1 MQLKNYVPSFISG
14 DKILSKVYEEQQ
26 KQVDSTNEDI
36 QDLINQCFIE
46 TATWG
51 LDTWEKELGIKN
63 NIDYSYAIRRSRI
76 LAKLKGQGTTT
87 IEAIKNICKSFVE
100 DVEVIEHNQEYY
112 FEINL
117 LSHKGFPSGFDTLYD
132 SIREVK
138 PSHLNTNYILRA
150 ITETDFRV
158 VMLGIQG
165 EIIKTFPWTPN
176 NLAYKTDVKI
186 PLMQPKSFENIRTY
200 PTKEGL

>member
-1 MQLKNYVPSFISG
+1 MQLKDYVPSFLSG

-36 QDLINQCFIE
+36 QNLINQCFIE

-51 LDTWEKELGIKN
+51 LDTWEKELGIQN
-63 NIDYSYAIRRSRI
+63 NINYSYAIRRSRI

-100 DVEVIEHNQEYY
+100 DVEVIEHNPEYY
-112 FEINL
+112 FEIDL
-117 LSHKGFPSGFDTLYD
+117 LSHSGFPSGFDTLYD

-138 PSHLNTNYILRA
+138 PSHLGVNYILRA

-158 VMLGIQG
+158 VMFGLQG
-165 EIIKTFPWTPN
+165 ETIKTFPWTPN
-176 NLAYKTDVKI
+176 DLINKVDVKI

-200 PTKEGL
+200 PVEEGL

>member
-26 KQVDSTNEDI
+26 KQVDSINADT
-36 QDLINQCFIE
+36 QDLINQCFVE

-100 DVEVIEHNQEYY
+100 DVEVIEHNPEYY
-112 FEINL
+112 FQINL
-117 LSHKGFPSGFDTLYD
+117 LSHSGFPNGFETLYD

-158 VMLGIQG
+158 VMVSLQG
-165 EIIKTFPWTPN
+165 EIVRVFPWTPN

-200 PTKEGL
+200 PVKEGL

>member
-1 MQLKNYVPSFISG
+1 MQLKDYVPSFLSG

-26 KQVDSTNEDI
+26 KQVDSTNADI

-51 LDTWEKELGIKN
+51 LDTWEKELGIQN
-63 NIDYSYAIRRSRI
+63 NINYSYAIRRSRI

-138 PSHLNTNYILRA
+138 PSHLGVNYILRA

-158 VMLGIQG
+158 VMFGLQG
-165 EIIKTFPWTPN
+165 ETIKTFPWTPN
-176 NLAYKTDVKI
+176 DLINKVDVKI
-186 PLMQPKSFENIRTY
+186 PLMQPKSFENIKTY
-200 PTKEGL
+200 PVEEGL

>member
-1 MQLKNYVPSFISG
+1 MQLKNYVPSFINE

-26 KQVDSTNEDI
+26 KQVDSINVDI
-36 QDLINQCFIE
+36 QDLINQCFVE

-51 LDTWEKELGIKN
+51 LDTWEKELGIQS
-63 NIDYSYAIRRSRI
+63 NIGDSYSIRRSRI
-76 LAKLKGQGTTT
+76 LAKLRGQGTTT

-100 DVEVIEHNQEYY
+100 DVEVIEHNEEYY
-112 FEINL
+112 FVINL
-117 LSHKGFPSGFDTLYD
+117 LSHSGFPNGFETLYD

-138 PSHLNTNYILRA
+138 PAHLGVDYILRA

-158 VMLGIQG
+158 VMVGLQG

-176 NLAYKTDVKI
+176 NLAYKADVKI

-200 PTKEGL
+200 PVEEGL

>member
-1 MQLKNYVPSFISG
+1 MQLKDYVPSFLSG

-26 KQVDSTNEDI
+26 KQIDSTNADI
-36 QDLINQCFIE
+36 QDLINQCFVE

-51 LDTWEKELGIKN
+51 LDTWEKELGIQS
-63 NIDYSYAIRRSRI
+63 NIGDSYSIRRSRI
-76 LAKLKGQGTTT
+76 LAKLRGQGTTT

-100 DVEVIEHNQEYY
+100 DVEVIEHNSEYY
-112 FEINL
+112 FQINL
-117 LSHKGFPSGFDTLYD
+117 LSHSGFSKGFDTLYD

-158 VMLGIQG
+158 VMVGLQG

-176 NLAYKTDVKI
+176 NLAYKADVKI

-200 PTKEGL
+200 PVEEGL

>member
-1 MQLKNYVPSFISG
+1 MQLKNYVPSFING

-26 KQVDSTNEDI
+26 KQVDSINTDI
-36 QDLINQCFIE
+36 QDLINQCFVE

-51 LDTWEKELGIKN
+51 LDTWEKELGIQS
-63 NIDYSYAIRRSRI
+63 NIGDSYSIRRSRI
-76 LAKLKGQGTTT
+76 LAKLRGQGTTT

-100 DVEVIEHNQEYY
+100 DVEVIEHNEEYY
-112 FEINL
+112 FVINL
-117 LSHKGFPSGFDTLYD
+117 LSHSGFPNGFETLYD

-138 PSHLNTNYILRA
+138 PAHLGVDYILRA

-158 VMLGIQG
+158 VMVGLQG

-176 NLAYKTDVKI
+176 NLAYKADVKI
-186 PLMQPKSFENIRTY
+186 PLMQPRSLENIKTY
-200 PTKEGL
+200 PVEEGL

>member
-46 TATWG
+46 TVTWG

-100 DVEVIEHNQEYY
+100 DVEVIEHNPEYY
-112 FEINL
+112 FEIDL
-117 LSHKGFPSGFDTLYD
+117 LSHSGFPSGFDTLYD

-138 PSHLNTNYILRA
+138 PSHLGVNYILRA

-158 VMLGIQG
+158 VMFGLQG
-165 EIIKTFPWTPN
+165 ETIKTFPWTPN
-176 NLAYKTDVKI
+176 DLINKVDVKI

-200 PTKEGL
+200 PVEEGL

>member
-1 MQLKNYVPSFISG
+1 MQLKDYVPSFLSG

-26 KQVDSTNEDI
+26 KQVDSTNADI
-36 QDLINQCFIE
+36 QDLINQCFVE

-51 LDTWEKELGIKN
+51 LDTWEKELSIQN
-63 NIDYSYAIRRSRI
+63 NINYSYAIRRSRV

-87 IEAIKNICKSFVE
+87 IEAIKNICMSFVE
-100 DVEVIEHNQEYY
+100 DVEVIEHNDKYY

-138 PSHLNTNYILRA
+138 PSHLGVNYILRA
-150 ITETDFRV
+150 ITETDFRI
-158 VMLGIQG
+158 VMVGLQG
-165 EIIKTFPWTPN
+165 ETVRVFPWTPN
-176 NLAYKTDVKI
+176 NLAYKADVKI

-200 PTKEGL
+200 PVEEGL

>member
-1 MQLKNYVPSFISG
+1 MQLKNYVPSFLSG

-36 QDLINQCFIE
+36 QDLTNQCFVE

-51 LDTWEKELGIKN
+51 LDTWEKELGIQS
-63 NIDYSYAIRRSRI
+63 NIGDSYSIRRSRI
-76 LAKLKGQGTTT
+76 LAKLRGQGTTT

-100 DVEVIEHNQEYY
+100 DVEVIEHNPEYY
-112 FEINL
+112 FQINL
-117 LSHKGFPSGFDTLYD
+117 LSHSGFSKGFDTLYD
-132 SIREVK
+132 SVREVK
-138 PSHLNTNYILRA
+138 PSHLNVDYILRA

-158 VMLGIQG
+158 VMVSLQG
-165 EIIKTFPWTPN
+165 EIVRVFPWTPN
-176 NLAYKTDVKI
+176 NLAYKADVKI
-186 PLMQPKSFENIRTY
+186 PLMQNRSLENIRTY

>member
-26 KQVDSTNEDI
+26 KQVDSINADT
-36 QDLINQCFIE
+36 QDLINQCFVE

-51 LDTWEKELGIKN
+51 LDTWEKELGIQS
-63 NIDYSYAIRRSRI
+63 NIGDSYSIRRSRI
-76 LAKLKGQGTTT
+76 LAKLRGQGTTT

-100 DVEVIEHNQEYY
+100 DVEVIEHNPQYY
-112 FEINL
+112 FQINL
-117 LSHKGFPSGFDTLYD
+117 LSHSGFPSGFDTLYE

-138 PSHLNTNYILRA
+138 PSHLGVNYILRA

-158 VMLGIQG
+158 VIVGLQG
-165 EIIKTFPWTPN
+165 ETVRVFPWTPN
-176 NLAYKTDVKI
+176 NLAYKADVKI
-186 PLMQPKSFENIRTY
+186 PLMQSRSLENIRTY
-200 PTKEGL
+200 PVKEGL

>member
-26 KQVDSTNEDI
+26 KQIDSTNADI
-36 QDLINQCFIE
+36 QDLINQCFVE

-63 NIDYSYAIRRSRI
+63 NINYSYAIRRSRI

-100 DVEVIEHNQEYY
+100 DVEVIEHNKEYY
-112 FEINL
+112 FEIDL
-117 LSHKGFPSGFDTLYD
+117 LSHSGFPSGFDTLYD

-138 PSHLNTNYILRA
+138 PSHLGVNYILRA

-158 VMLGIQG
+158 VMVGLQG
-165 EIIKTFPWTPN
+165 ETVRVFPWTPN
-176 NLAYKTDVKI
+176 NLAYKVDVKI
-186 PLMQPKSFENIRTY
+186 PLMQDRSLENIRTY
-200 PTKEGL
+200 PVEEGL

>member
-1 MQLKNYVPSFISG
+1 MQLKNYVPSFLSG

-26 KQVDSTNEDI
+26 KQVDSTNADI

-51 LDTWEKELGIKN
+51 LDTWEKELGIQN
-63 NIDYSYAIRRSRI
+63 NINYSYAIRRSRI

-100 DVEVIEHNQEYY
+100 DVEVIEHNPEYY
-112 FEINL
+112 FQINL
-117 LSHKGFPSGFDTLYD
+117 LSHSGFSKGFDTLYD

-138 PSHLNTNYILRA
+138 PSHLGVSYILRA

-158 VMLGIQG
+158 VMFGLQG
-165 EIIKTFPWTPN
+165 ETIKTFPWTPN
-176 NLAYKTDVKI
+176 DLINKVDVKI

-200 PTKEGL
+200 PVEEGL

>member
-1 MQLKNYVPSFISG
+1 MKLKDYVSPFPRNL
-14 DKILSKVYEEQQ
+14 LSKVYEEQQ
-26 KQVDSTNEDI
+26 KQVDSTNADI

-51 LDTWEKELGIKN
+51 LDTWEKELGIQN
-63 NIDYSYAIRRSRI
+63 NINYSYAIRRSRI

-100 DVEVIEHNQEYY
+100 DVEVIEHNPQYY
-112 FEINL
+112 FQINL
-117 LSHKGFPSGFDTLYD
+117 LSHSGFPSGFDTLYD

-138 PSHLNTNYILRA
+138 PSHLGVSYILRA

-158 VMLGIQG
+158 VMVGLQG
-165 EIIKTFPWTPN
+165 EIVRVFPWTPN

>member
-1 MQLKNYVPSFISG
+1 MKLKDYVSPFPRN
-14 DKILSKVYEEQQ
+14 LLFKVYEEQQ
-26 KQVDSTNEDI
+26 KQVDSTNADI

-51 LDTWEKELGIKN
+51 LDTWEKELGIRN
-63 NIDYSYAIRRSRI
+63 NINYSYAIRRSRI

-138 PSHLNTNYILRA
+138 PSHLGVNYILRA
-150 ITETDFRV
+150 ITETNFRI
-158 VMLGIQG
+158 VMVGLQG
-165 EIIKTFPWTPN
+165 ETVRVFPWTPN
-176 NLAYKTDVKI
+176 NLAYKADVKI

-200 PTKEGL
+200 PEEGL

>member
-1 MQLKNYVPSFISG
+1 MKLKDYVSPFPRNL
-14 DKILSKVYEEQQ
+14 LSKVYEEQQ
-26 KQVDSTNEDI
+26 KQVDSTNADI

-51 LDTWEKELGIKN
+51 LDTWEKELGIQN
-63 NIDYSYAIRRSRI
+63 NINYSYAIRRSRI

-138 PSHLNTNYILRA
+138 PSHLGVNYILRA

-158 VMLGIQG
+158 VMVGLQG
-165 EIIKTFPWTPN
+165 ETVRVFPWTPN
-176 NLAYKTDVKI
+176 NLAYKADVKI
-186 PLMQPKSFENIRTY
+186 PLMQSRSLENIRTY
-200 PTKEGL
+200 PVEEGL